1 MIHWD
6 RDNEC
11 DDFSRDRNDNIVTYF
26 WPKLMA
32 VKQSL
37 IQTAN
42 IKTDDAKNSK
52 VNDVEMGS
60 ITNKLLE
67 EEICYIKA
75 KLCSGE
81 GDQDENQ
88 KKILEKALQDQEA
101 KFDKP
106 KITALNGICAR
117 LTDIV
122 LSLHRVQ
129 EMKNRMNQI
138 CTEE

>member
-1 MIHWD
+1 
-6 RDNEC
+6 
-11 DDFSRDRNDNIVTYF
+11 
-26 WPKLMA
+26 MA

-52 VNDVEMGS
+52 VNDLEMGS
-60 ITNKLLE
+60 ITNQLLE

-88 KKILEKALQDQEA
+88 RKILEKALRGQEA

-106 KITALNGICAR
+106 KITALNVICAR

-129 EMKNRMNQI
+129 EMKNRMSQI